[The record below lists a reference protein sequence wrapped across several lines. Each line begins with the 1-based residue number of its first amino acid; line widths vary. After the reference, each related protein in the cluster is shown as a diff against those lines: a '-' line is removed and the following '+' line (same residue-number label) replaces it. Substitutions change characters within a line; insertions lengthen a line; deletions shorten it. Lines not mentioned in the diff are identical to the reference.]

1 MSLIE
6 NFAKSFNCLRFSTF
20 VSVRVLAIINMS
32 HGGLSGKVIQ
42 IQFYRTVLT
51 GLIYVVT
58 DSVGRLT
65 SYMTMIITTFLSTLN
80 SMINRSVNVMA

>member
-1 MSLIE
+1 
-6 NFAKSFNCLRFSTF
+6 
-20 VSVRVLAIINMS
+20 MS

>member
-1 MSLIE
+1 
-6 NFAKSFNCLRFSTF
+6 
-20 VSVRVLAIINMS
+20 MS

-65 SYMTMIITTFLSTLN
+65 SYMTMIITTFLSTVN
-80 SMINRSVNVMA
+80 SMINRSVNVMAWNWKSKAAKSRERTKAALP